1 MQGILSVVAAV
12 VNIVISIFLVQRI
25 GSLGVVA
32 GTALSYMLVIVVP
45 QTMILWNALYPPAAG
60 VRGEQHV

>member
-1 MQGILSVVAAV
+1 VVAAA

-25 GSLGVVA
+25 GSIGVVA
-32 GTALSYMLVIVVP
+32 GTAVSYILVVIIP